1 MSAAGRFLNGLPGF
15 GERPEELREF
25 SEGAEGSYDTPDLR
39 EVFRVHVDYV
49 WRMARAFGLSAADAD
64 DATQEVFLVA
74 HRRISTF
81 RPDASIRAWLFG
93 ITRNVVLHHR
103 RGHVSRARHL
113 SALPSEGVA
122 SENVEQTVRVQ
133 QAAALLQTFLDDL
146 DLDKRLVFVLAEVE
160 GMTTPEIA
168 EMIAVPIGTVS
179 SRLRAARLRL
189 ERFTARMHA
198 RGSTRRHG

>member
-1 MSAAGRFLNGLPGF
+1 MTTAGRFLNGDAGLA
-15 GERPEELREF
+15 ERPAALRDSPEC
-25 SEGAEGSYDTPDLR
+25 AEVPDLR

-49 WRMARAFGLSAADAD
+49 WRMARAFGLSAEDAD

-74 HRRISTF
+74 HRRIATF
-81 RPDASIRAWLFG
+81 RPEASMRGWLFG

-103 RGHVSRARHL
+103 RGYVSRARHL
-113 SALPSEGVA
+113 STLAREDVA
-122 SENVEQTVRVQ
+122 SDDAEQTLRVQ
-133 QAAALLQTFLDDL
+133 QAAALLQAFLDDL

-168 EMIAVPIGTVS
+168 EMLAVPVGTIS

-189 ERFTARMHA
+189 ERFMMRVQARQSA
-198 RGSTRRHG
+198 RRHG

>member
-1 MSAAGRFLNGLPGF
+1 MSTAAGRFLNGSACPT
-15 GERPEELREF
+15 ERPAELRDSPEC
-25 SEGAEGSYDTPDLR
+25 AEVPDLR
-39 EVFRVHVDYV
+39 EVFREHVDYV
-49 WRMARAFGLSAADAD
+49 WRMARAFGLSAEDAD

-74 HRRISTF
+74 HRRIAVF
-81 RPDASIRAWLFG
+81 RPDASMRGWLFG

-113 SALPSEGVA
+113 STYTRDDVA
-122 SENVEQTVRVQ
+122 DDDTEQSLRVR
-133 QAAALLQTFLDDL
+133 QAAALLQSFLDDL

-168 EMIAVPIGTVS
+168 EMLAVPVGTVS

-189 ERFTARMHA
+189 ERFTARLQA
-198 RGSTRRHG
+198 RSIARRHG